1 MYSHRGDSLTS
12 NNKPH
17 THESKPGILTN
28 VLITKKIIE
37 TAKADIFTSAPT
49 VVEKILEEDA
59 DPKKNRICQTKLQQ
73 HSQDCKQTSADR
85 PSNRAPRY
93 EFRGI
98 FNIIIHV
105 ILLMLNQGSK
115 CNQP

>member
-1 MYSHRGDSLTS
+1 MVLLYGGLAWGTRRQHVQPQWSTEETYT

-37 TAKADIFTSAPT
+37 TAKADIFASAPT

-59 DPKKNRICQTKLQQ
+59 DQKNPQNIPDQT
-73 HSQDCKQTSADR
+73 TTT
-85 PSNRAPRY
+85 
-93 EFRGI
+93 
-98 FNIIIHV
+98 
-105 ILLMLNQGSK
+105 
-115 CNQP
+115 